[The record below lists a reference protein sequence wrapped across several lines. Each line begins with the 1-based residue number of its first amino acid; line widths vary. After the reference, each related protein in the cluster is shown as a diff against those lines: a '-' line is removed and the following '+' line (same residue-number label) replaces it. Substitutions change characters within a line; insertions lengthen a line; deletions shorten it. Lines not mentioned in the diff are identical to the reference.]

1 MANYQQT
8 NQQQMVLAAIY
19 VPWQD
24 YGPIYQ
30 PNEALKYGT
39 VFRALNQPYVPLKK
53 K

>member
-1 MANYQQT
+1 MANYQQN

-24 YGPIYQ
+24 YGATYQ
-30 PNEALKYGT
+30 PNEALKFGT
-39 VFRALNQPYVPLKK
+39 IFRALNQPYLPAKK

>member
-8 NQQQMVLAAIY
+8 NQQQMVLAAIS

-24 YGPIYQ
+24 YGLIYQ

-39 VFRALNQPYVPLKK
+39 IFRALNQPYVPLKK